1 MDPNDDDIALLQRL
15 AEVADTD
22 SHSWRNFGD
31 VAKDDINEALMAE
44 LVGLAPVMEFQP
56 GSDGCLRMSAAEWL
70 KIYHAAKTVIF
81 ERMRHRSFELAL
93 AVPRDLSNAPILKS
107 WLPVHGPTG
116 HGVALVGLV
125 SGHPFVGDG
134 WIRTSPLCGL
144 DGNGEWARS
153 TSRWYQLIEPSTPE
167 ALHKATGLKSDAI
180 SRAALSLPEALSR
193 LVQAQNEEG
202 FLAT

>member
-22 SHSWRNFGD
+22 SHSWRNFGE
-31 VAKDDINEALMAE
+31 VAKDDISEALMAE
-44 LVGLAPVMEFQP
+44 LVGLAPFMKLQP
-56 GSDGCLRMSAAEWL
+56 DSDGRFCMSAAEWM
-70 KIYHAAKTVIF
+70 KVYHAAKTAIF

-93 AVPRDLSNAPILKS
+93 SGPGDLSNAPTLKL
-107 WLPVHGPTG
+107 WLPVRSSVG

-144 DGNGEWARS
+144 DGNGDWARS
-153 TSRWYQLIEPSTPE
+153 TSRWYGLMEPSTPE
-167 ALHKATGLKSDAI
+167 VLRKATGLKPDAI
-180 SRAALSLPEALSR
+180 ARAALSLPEALAR
-193 LVQAQNEEG
+193 LAEAQNEEG